1 LPRKKTSSNASSPV
15 ESAKA
20 VTAKHPE
27 GAKGRVFLI
36 DAMSFIFRAY
46 HAMARQRPMSTKT
59 GLPTSATYVFVNML
73 NKLRKD
79 FAPEHIAAVF
89 DVAAPLFRD
98 GQAAAMPSLR
108 KYDRESGEYKQ
119 VAYEGYKAQ
128 RVAMPEDLAQQI
140 PYIRRALEIY
150 RIPILEAAGFEADDV
165 LGTLARL
172 AAAEFYAVYVVSSD
186 KDMLQLVDER
196 VCVLNPPKDNL
207 ICDRAKVEELLG
219 VPPERV
225 IDVMALRGDSI
236 DNIPGA
242 PGIGD
247 KGSVELIQRFGS
259 LDNLLEHVGEVE
271 RKTYRESLLHNR
283 EAVLL
288 SRELVTIDRNVAVE
302 FAPESMKAQSPD
314 VPAARQLFTE
324 LEFTSLLKEF
334 LEEGTEIGQTEYREA
349 QSASDVESVL
359 AAVPNGGAL
368 ALAIESA
375 TAAAVVL
382 AGEPGLTNGAEA
394 EEVEDKEEPPP
405 LFAEAEAI
413 AAAQRA
419 SEAATQRPQRVAIS
433 ARPGTAMVV
442 QLSDEKLRPA
452 LAKSIEVPLAVH
464 DFKSA
469 MPTLWRNLGLE
480 EVRHDLMLYAYLL
493 DPTYSTY
500 TLNDL
505 ALRKLSLRLAGEV
518 AEAADVTGR
527 LLSLRKEVED
537 AGLLEVYE
545 RIDLPLVPVLWRM
558 EEAGVKLDCEVLAG
572 LSERLARDCHAK
584 AREIF
589 EKAGVEFNINSPK
602 QLGDVLFN
610 RLNLTKPLKYGKGR
624 TISTA
629 QDVLEALAGEHE
641 VPRLVLDY
649 RQLSKLKST
658 YVDALPVLCR
668 AGTSRL
674 HTSFNQVGTA
684 TGRLSSNNPNLQNI
698 PIRTELGREI
708 RAAFIAE
715 PGNVLLKADYSQIE
729 LRLMAHF
736 SEDALLMEAFLSG
749 GDVHKATASVLFG
762 VAVDEVSKE
771 QRAAA
776 KTVNFATIYGQREF
790 SLAQQL
796 GIDTKQAKQ
805 FIADYFAKYAG
816 VRQFIDRTIEEA
828 RREGRVKTLFGRV
841 RPIPDILGKNFN
853 LRSFAERTAVNTP
866 LQGTAADLIKL
877 AMIAIDRELRQRNLR
892 SRMLLQVHD
901 ELVFEAP
908 ADEVE
913 VLRELVK
920 REMEQVHRLRVPL
933 VVDIGVG
940 LNWRDM
946 K

>member
-1 LPRKKTSSNASSPV
+1 
-15 ESAKA
+15 
-20 VTAKHPE
+20 
-27 GAKGRVFLI
+27 
-36 DAMSFIFRAY
+36 MSFIFRAY
-46 HAMARQRPMSTKT
+46 HAMARQRPMSTKA
-59 GLPTSATYVFVNML
+59 GIPTSATYVFVNML

-79 FAPEHIAAVF
+79 FAPEYIAAVF
-89 DVAAPLFRD
+89 DVAAPTFRD
-98 GQAAAMPSLR
+98 DQAAAMPALR

-119 VAYEGYKAQ
+119 VAYAGYKAQ
-128 RVAMPEDLAQQI
+128 RVAMPEELAQQI

-165 LGTLARL
+165 IGTLARL
-172 AAAEFYAVYVVSSD
+172 AAEQSYAVYVVSSD

-207 ICDRAKVEELLG
+207 ICDRAKVEEILG

-225 IDVMALRGDSI
+225 VDVMALRGDSI
-236 DNIPGA
+236 DNVPGA

-271 RKTYRESLLHNR
+271 RKTYRESLVHNR
-283 EAVLL
+283 DAVLL
-288 SRELVTIDRNVAVE
+288 SRELVTLNRNVEVE
-302 FAPESMKAQSPD
+302 FSAASMKAQPPD

-324 LEFTSLLKEF
+324 LEFTSLVKEF
-334 LEEGTEIGQTEYREA
+334 LEEGAQIGEADYREA
-349 QSASDVESVL
+349 KSASDVQAVL
-359 AAVPNGGAL
+359 AAIPNGGAL
-368 ALAIESA
+368 AVAIEA
-375 TAAAVVL
+375 AIRPQVEAAAPAEAAL
-382 AGEPGLTNGAEA
+382 AGDENEA
-394 EEVEDKEEPPP
+394 EQEEPPP
-405 LFAEAEAI
+405 LIAIAQQI
-413 AAAQRA
+413 AAAQT
-419 SEAATQRPQRVAIS
+419 SQAAAQKPQKIAIS
-433 ARPGTAMVV
+433 VRPGSALVV
-442 QLSDEKLRPA
+442 QLNREELRSA
-452 LAKSIEVPLAVH
+452 LAEGAAVPLAVH
-464 DFKSA
+464 DYKA
-469 MPTLWRNLGLE
+469 AIPVWRDAGLGQ
-480 EVRHDLMLYAYLL
+480 VQHDPMLYAYLL
-493 DPTYSTY
+493 DPTYSSY
-500 TLNDL
+500 TLPEM
-505 ALRKLSLRLAGEV
+505 ALRKLSLRLSGDV

-527 LLSLRKEVED
+527 LLSLRQEVEA
-537 AGLLEVYE
+537 AGLLEVYQ
-545 RIDLPLVPVLWRM
+545 RIDWPLVPVLSRM
-558 EEAGVKLDCEVLAG
+558 EEAGVKLDCE
-572 LSERLARDCHAK
+572 RLAELSGRLAHDCHAK
-584 AREIF
+584 ARDIYA
-589 EKAGVEFNINSPK
+589 KAGVEFNINSPK

-610 RLNLTKPLKYGKGR
+610 RLNLPKPQKYGKGR

-629 QDVLEALAGEHE
+629 QDVLENLAAEHE

-658 YVDALPVLCR
+658 YVDALPLLCR

-708 RAAFIAE
+708 RAAFTAE

-736 SEDALLMEAFLSG
+736 SQDALLTKAFLSA

-762 VAVDEVSKE
+762 VPVDEVSKQ

-796 GIDTKQAKQ
+796 GIETKEAKQ

-828 RREGRVKTLFGRV
+828 RRDGRVKTLFGRV
-841 RPIPDILGKNFN
+841 RPIPDILSKNFN

-877 AMIAIDRELRQRNLR
+877 AMIAIDRELRQRKLR
-892 SRMLLQVHD
+892 SQMLLQVHD

-908 ADEVE
+908 ANEVE
-913 VLRELVK
+913 ILRELVK
-920 REMEQVHRLRVPL
+920 RAMEQVHTLRVPL

-940 LNWRDM
+940 PNWRDM
-946 K
+946 Q